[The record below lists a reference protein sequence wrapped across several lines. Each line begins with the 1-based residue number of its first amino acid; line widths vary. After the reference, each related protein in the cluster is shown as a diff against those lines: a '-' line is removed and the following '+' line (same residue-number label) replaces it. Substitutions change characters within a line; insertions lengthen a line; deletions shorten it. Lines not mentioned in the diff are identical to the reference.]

1 MMIQLKSVSRTFGNR
16 TLFRDINEKF
26 VVGEL
31 VGISGKSGSGKS
43 TLLNIIGLIDSDYE
57 GELLIDSIAT
67 KNISKRKKEQLVR
80 ENINYLFQNYA
91 LIDNESVRYNLEL
104 VLKKKDDHKLD
115 AALKLVG
122 LDRAILETPIYILSG
137 GEQQRVAL
145 ARCILKKGNIVLA
158 DEPTGNLDQE
168 NEEIVMGIL
177 SEFTKQGKVVVI
189 VSHSKEIMQLCD
201 RVIEL

>member
-168 NEEIVMGIL
+168 NAEIVMGIL

>member
-16 TLFRDINEKF
+16 TLFHDINEKF

-115 AALKLVG
+115 AALKQVG

-145 ARCILKKGNIVLA
+145 ARCILKKGNIILA

-168 NEEIVMGIL
+168 NAEIVMEIL

>member
-1 MMIQLKSVSRTFGNR
+1 MIQLKSVSRTFGNR
-16 TLFRDINEKF
+16 TLFHDINEKF

-67 KNISKRKKEQLVR
+67 KNISKRKKVQLVR

-104 VLKKKDDHKLD
+104 VLKKKDDNKLD
-115 AALKLVG
+115 DALKQVG
-122 LDRAILETPIYILSG
+122 LDSAILETPIYILSG

-168 NEEIVMGIL
+168 NAEIVMGIL

>member
-1 MMIQLKSVSRTFGNR
+1 MIQLKSVSRTFGNR
-16 TLFRDINEKF
+16 TLFHDINEKF

-104 VLKKKDDHKLD
+104 VLKKKDDNKLD
-115 AALKLVG
+115 DALKQVG
-122 LDRAILETPIYILSG
+122 LDSAILETPIYILSG

-145 ARCILKKGNIVLA
+145 ARCILKKGNIILA

-168 NEEIVMGIL
+168 NAEIVMEIL

>member
-1 MMIQLKSVSRTFGNR
+1 MIQLKSVSRTFGNR
-16 TLFRDINEKF
+16 TLFHDINEKF

-115 AALKLVG
+115 AALKQVG

-145 ARCILKKGNIVLA
+145 ARCILKKGNIILA

-168 NEEIVMGIL
+168 NAEIVMEIL

>member
-16 TLFRDINEKF
+16 TLFHDINEKF

-31 VGISGKSGSGKS
+31 VGISGKNGSGKS

-67 KNISKRKKEQLVR
+67 KDISKRKKEQLVR

-104 VLKKKDDHKLD
+104 VLKKKDDNKLD
-115 AALKLVG
+115 DALKQVG
-122 LDRAILETPIYILSG
+122 LDSAILETPIYILSG

-168 NEEIVMGIL
+168 NAEIVMGIL

>member
-16 TLFRDINEKF
+16 TLFHDINEKF

-67 KNISKRKKEQLVR
+67 KNISKRKKVQLVR

-104 VLKKKDDHKLD
+104 VLKKKDDNKLD
-115 AALKLVG
+115 DALKQVG
-122 LDRAILETPIYILSG
+122 LDSAILETPIYILSG

-168 NEEIVMGIL
+168 NAEIVMGIL

>member
-1 MMIQLKSVSRTFGNR
+1 MIQLKSVSRTFGNR

-168 NEEIVMGIL
+168 NAEIVMGIL

>member
-16 TLFRDINEKF
+16 TLFHDINEKF

-145 ARCILKKGNIVLA
+145 ARCIFKKGNIVLA

-168 NEEIVMGIL
+168 NAEIVMGIL

>member
-16 TLFRDINEKF
+16 ALFHDINEKF

-104 VLKKKDDHKLD
+104 VLKKKDDNKLD
-115 AALKLVG
+115 DALKQVG
-122 LDRAILETPIYILSG
+122 LDSAILETPIYILSG

-168 NEEIVMGIL
+168 NAEIVMGIL

>member
-16 TLFRDINEKF
+16 TLFHDINEKF

-31 VGISGKSGSGKS
+31 VGVSGKSGSGKS

-104 VLKKKDDHKLD
+104 VLKKKEDHKLD
-115 AALKLVG
+115 AALKQVG

-168 NEEIVMGIL
+168 NAEIVMGIL

-189 VSHSKEIMQLCD
+189 VSHSKVIMQLCD

>member
-16 TLFRDINEKF
+16 TLFHDINEKF

-104 VLKKKDDHKLD
+104 VLKKKDDNKLD
-115 AALKLVG
+115 DALKQVG
-122 LDRAILETPIYILSG
+122 LDSAILETPIYILSG

-145 ARCILKKGNIVLA
+145 ARCILKKGNIILA

-168 NEEIVMGIL
+168 NAEIVMEIL